1 MYLMLTLILYPVY
14 CNQMMSSISTL
25 VDLWNN
31 KQIIIIIIIIII
43 IDLRLCLRPYGSDA
57 PRP

>member
-1 MYLMLTLILYPVY
+1 MLTLILYPVY
-14 CNQMMSSISTL
+14 CNQMTSSISTL

-31 KQIIIIIIIIII
+31 KQIIIIII